1 MLFAVPL
8 SGLCSMPGAQGA
20 GACVLRPVPVAA
32 RPAAGPGS
40 GTANRGAIRRRKNK
54 SMPSP
59 GGQVSGMPG
68 KAGARTWV
76 GGPGRC
82 GIPSTSTRAITPRP
96 EGKLRIVA
104 GGRAGYAGHLNVV
117 DLRGMLPSV
126 RGVIGLRQVDGMPH
140 QGPLVSDEAERGR
153 AAPGRRG
160 LSVGRRISA

>member
-1 MLFAVPL
+1 MR
-8 SGLCSMPGAQGA
+8 SH
-20 GACVLRPVPVAA
+20 
-32 RPAAGPGS
+32 RPAVRVQAAPPPSRPILPRTADFASVSGGS
-40 GTANRGAIRRRKNK
+40 HPSSGAAYILILT
-54 SMPSP
+54 
-59 GGQVSGMPG
+59 VSGMPG

-140 QGPLVSDEAERGR
+140 QCPLVSDEAERGR

-160 LSVGRRISA
+160 LSVGRRVSA